1 MEILNNL
8 TKTTNKKQKRVGRG
22 IGSGVGGHTTGR
34 GAKGDK
40 VRGKT
45 GLAFDGTK
53 VKKGWI
59 KRLPF
64 LRGKHRLLSQKS
76 LIAFNLDQLEKWF
89 KSGELVD
96 KVSLAKKSKTKL
108 FQYKQIKILGTGKI
122 SKDLKFKGLIFS
134 QNAKKQIISAG
145 GKIEE

>member
-40 VRGKT
+40 ARGKT
-45 GLAFDGTK
+45 SLAFDGTK

-96 KVSLAKKSKTKL
+96 RVSLAKKSKTKL